1 MKNFLNKA
9 KAILKT
15 VAIHVTV
22 WTIVGSLL
30 FVGLGVLVYTY
41 IKNKVRGAVSWIAN
55 KYNGLVDKFKTEVSI
70 ESTEET
76 VSS

>member
-15 VAIHVTV
+15 VAIHVTA

-30 FVGLGVLVYTY
+30 FVGLGVVVYVY
-41 IKNKVRGAVSWIAN
+41 IKNKVRGAFGWIAD
-55 KYNGLVDKFKTEVSI
+55 KYNAMVTKFKTEVS
-70 ESTEET
+70 EDTSKA
-76 VSS
+76 